1 MHVHTYKHARILA
14 RTHVY
19 AHRDRQRENCVSGKR
34 DYRTVFC
41 FLCLFLIFKRK
52 VFKGYLKELTEVE

>member
-19 AHRDRQRENCVSGKR
+19 AHRDRQRDRERIVYQENG
-34 DYRTVFC
+34 TIEQFFVFFVC
-41 FLCLFLIFKRK
+41 F
-52 VFKGYLKELTEVE
+52 